1 MYILYLLL
9 ALLVLLVMVTIHEF
23 GHYIAGKLL
32 KFKINEFSIGFGK
45 SLFSRKSKK
54 TGEVFSIRLIP
65 LGGYCAFEGEEG
77 DSASEGAFN
86 KMAPWKRIIVLIAGP
101 MFNIISAVLFSIIL
115 LCAVGYDIPKI
126 TEINSVPVVIESQTI
141 FDVDDLDQNWDNVKG
156 ILSIN
161 DSLLGEGTLVEQTEP
176 QYLSYDIKQ
185 YVTAKNQ
192 DPTTG
197 TYYIKYFKE
206 NDVKYY
212 TARISVDFKTNAYKS
227 ETVGLLADDVVW
239 KVNGEN
245 VDFIK
250 NNLLANMIQ
259 SADGEQA
266 TLTVKRN
273 GEYKDIVVDLY
284 KYGVGAKATNVIGV
298 QSTAY
303 QFTFFES
310 VGRCVPFTFG
320 LAYKVLE
327 SLWLLITGKLGLD
340 AVGGPLTTITTIAT
354 YTQTNLA
361 TIFVLLPLIAVNLGV
376 FNLLP
381 IPALDGSKVIFVTIE
396 WIRGK
401 PINPKVEN
409 MIYNIGFFILIGL
422 VIIADVYHFIFVR

>member
-45 SLFSRKSKK
+45 SLYSRKSKK
-54 TGEVFSIRLIP
+54 TGEIFSVRLIP

-77 DSASEGAFN
+77 DSASEGAFS
-86 KMAPWKRIIVLIAGP
+86 KMAPWKRIIVLLAGP
-101 MFNIISAVLFSIIL
+101 MFNIISAIFFSIIL
-115 LCAVGYDIPKI
+115 LCATGYDIPKI
-126 TEINSVPVVIESQTI
+126 SEINSVPVVTQTV
-141 FDVDDLDQNWDNVKG
+141 FVEEGTAGNWDNVKG
-156 ILSIN
+156 LVSIS
-161 DSLLGEGTLVEQTEP
+161 DSAVGEGTLVEETAP

-192 DPTTG
+192 DPTTA
-197 TYYIKYFKE
+197 TYYVKYFKE
-206 NDVKYY
+206 DTSTFY
-212 TARISVDFKTNAYKS
+212 TARISVDFNVNS
-227 ETVGLLADDVVW
+227 NILIGDVVW
-239 KVNGEN
+239 KVNGQN
-245 VDFIK
+245 VDFVK
-250 NNLLANMIQ
+250 NNQFATMIQ
-259 SADGEQA
+259 MAEGEKA
-266 TLTVKRN
+266 TLTVKRS

-284 KYGVGAKATNVIGV
+284 KYGVGKNATNVIGV

-310 VGRCVPFTFG
+310 VARCVPFTFG

-327 SLWLLITGKLGLD
+327 SLWQLITGQLGLD

-354 YTQTNLA
+354 YTQTNIA
-361 TIFVLLPLIAVNLGV
+361 TIFILLPLIAVNLGV

-381 IPALDGSKVIFVTIE
+381 IPALDGSKIVFVTIE

-409 MIYNIGFFILIGL
+409 MIYNIGFFVLIGL
-422 VIIADVYHFIFVR
+422 VLIADIYHFIFVR